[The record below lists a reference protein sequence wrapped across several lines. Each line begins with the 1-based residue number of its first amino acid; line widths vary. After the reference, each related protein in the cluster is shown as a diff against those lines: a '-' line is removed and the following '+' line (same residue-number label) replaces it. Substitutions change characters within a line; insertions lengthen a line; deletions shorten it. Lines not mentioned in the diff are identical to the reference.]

1 MKNTKYLAIVFTL
14 CCFAGLLSGCA
25 TAIYTSSNHL
35 TATKSDQF
43 TPTAL
48 YRSKSDDGFAV
59 EGKLVKADGRGNSI
73 SYIIIP
79 KKVLILAHMQTKGD
93 ITFRDIQSLSVQ
105 QKEGIYLRS
114 KIGPDYEQVASVS
127 EQGTINV
134 NNRTTLN
141 VSNFGMLPFKFV
153 IDAVTFPLQAI
164 ALTAAQT
171 RGGFH
176 GPE

>member
-1 MKNTKYLAIVFTL
+1 MKNTKYLAIAFTL
-14 CCFAGLLSGCA
+14 CCFVGLLSGCA
-25 TAIYTSSNHL
+25 TSLYTSSNHL
-35 TATKSDQF
+35 TSNKSDQF

-48 YRSKSDDGFAV
+48 FRSKSDDGFAV
-59 EGKLVKADGRGNSI
+59 EGKLVKANGKGASI
-73 SYIIIP
+73 SYIVIP
-79 KKVLILAHMQTKGD
+79 KKVLIAAHMQTKGD

-114 KIGPDYEQVASVS
+114 KIGSDYERVASLS
-127 EQGTINV
+127 EPGTINV

-141 VSNFGMLPFKFV
+141 VSNFGMLPFTFA

-164 ALTAAQT
+164 VLTAMQT